1 MKNKTFACLAVLI
14 FILPSCGHK
23 KDGKEAETELKN
35 TANNTPVISLA
46 ELRMNPQDYLD
57 REVSVA
63 TYLFTHEEGP
73 WIGDYT
79 DKPLLDTLSLKTSES
94 SELVAANSS
103 QFRWWFVYQKG
114 YPIIISGVFRVGDWM
129 KHGQVFKEFPYL
141 EVAKAREVGSDD
153 EIWSSKKTNGLQSEQ
168 EEDE

>member
-14 FILPSCGHK
+14 FVLPSCGHK
-23 KDGKEAETELKN
+23 KNGKEAETGVKT

-73 WIGDYT
+73 WIGDHL
-79 DKPLLDTLSLKTSES
+79 DKPLLNTLSLKSSES

-103 QFRWWFVYQKG
+103 KFRWWFEYQDG
-114 YPIIISGVFRVGDWM
+114 FPIIITGIFRVGDWM
-129 KHGQVFKEFPYL
+129 AHGQAIKDHPYL

-168 EEDE
+168 E